1 MKVKHLQH
9 ALDTEGPLSG
19 PGFQPHTLLLLGA
32 GHAHVHVL
40 AQLAKEPLVGVQVV
54 LVAPYPR
61 QLYSGMVP
69 GMVAGHYAIDDC
81 AIALAELVRR
91 AGVRWLQASVTDFN
105 ADARM
110 VRLDNGMELP
120 FDWASLNTG
129 PVQDREQIEAAM
141 PGARTHALFLR
152 PIEGFAALW
161 PRVAAMGD
169 ERALRMAVIGGGAGG
184 IELAMA
190 LQQRLP
196 RSAVTLVS
204 GDHPPGANYPESVQT
219 RIARALKQR
228 NITVLQENATGFLD
242 GEVLLSNGARLAC
255 DVPLIAV
262 GAHAP
267 RWLQDSALAL
277 DAQGFVLVNA
287 FQQSTSHPHVFAVGD
302 VCRRG
307 DRELPRSGVYAVR
320 SGPALMRNLA
330 ALARNEPL
338 HAHQPPAR
346 TLNLLS
352 CGNRTAIASWG
363 QWSAQGRWV
372 WWWKDRIDRRFL
384 ARYSVEAPAPAR

>member
-1 MKVKHLQH
+1 MQVKHLQH
-9 ALDTEGPLSG
+9 AIDTQGPQTG
-19 PGFQPHTLLLLGA
+19 PGFQPHILVLLGA

-40 AQLAKEPLVGVQVV
+40 AQLALAPLVGVQVV

-61 QLYSGMVP
+61 QMYSGMIP
-69 GMVAGHYAIDDC
+69 GMVAGHYALDDC
-81 AIALAELVRR
+81 VIPLPELVRR

-105 ADARM
+105 AEARM
-110 VRLDNGMELP
+110 VRLDSGLELP

-129 PVQDREQIEAAM
+129 PVQDRDAIEAAM

-161 PRVAAMGD
+161 PRLATMGD
-169 ERALRMAVIGGGAGG
+169 ARALRVTVIGGGGG
-184 IELAMA
+184 GVEMAMA
-190 LQQRLP
+190 LRQRLP
-196 RSAVTLVS
+196 HSALTLVS
-204 GDHPPGANYPESVQT
+204 GEHAPGVEYSPPVQA

-228 NITVLQENATGFLD
+228 HITVLQENATGFHD
-242 GEVLLSNGARLAC
+242 GEVLLGCGARLAC

-262 GAHAP
+262 GAQAP

-277 DAQGFVLVNA
+277 DAQGFVQVNT

-302 VCRRG
+302 VCTRT
-307 DRELPRSGVYAVR
+307 DRMLARSGVYAVR

-330 ALARNEPL
+330 AAVRGETLV
-338 HAHQPPAR
+338 AHHPPQR

-352 CGNRTAIASWG
+352 CGDKTAIASWG
-363 QWSAQGRWV
+363 PWSTQGRWV

-384 ARYSVEAPAPAR
+384 ARYRAPG